1 MLLALMFSL
10 ATVSLAAGFF
20 IGKLINRVN
29 HIYSILEKHEDVQAE
44 LMEQDK
50 HLKGMMGRNA
60 SDICNIEKD
69 VQNIRQGVKYWKQS

>member
-10 ATVSLAAGFF
+10 ATVSLATGFF

-44 LMEQDK
+44 LLDQGK
-50 HLKGMMGRNA
+50 HLKGMIGRNA
-60 SDICNIEKD
+60 SDICNLEKD
-69 VQNIRQGVKYWKQS
+69 VQHIRHRVKYWKQS